1 MSNATE
7 LNEENFKG
15 AVASGV
21 TLVDFWAEWCGPC
34 KMIAPILDEL
44 AADYEGK
51 ASVGKVDVDS
61 AANLAQEFNVA
72 SIPTLIVTNG
82 LTGAGTKRAYQ
93 STAESDFKLIESE
106 RQGTRIHHGASS
118 TCVTRSG
125 GTIRLPISASG

>member
-51 ASVGKVDVDS
+51 ASIGKVDVDS
-61 AANLAQEFNVA
+61 AANLAQEFSVA
-72 SIPTLIVTNG
+72 SIPTLIVMKD
-82 LTGAGTKRAYQ
+82 GAEVNRFVGVTQK
-93 STAESDFKLIESE
+93 SE
-106 RQGTRIHHGASS
+106 LANA
-118 TCVTRSG
+118 
-125 GTIRLPISASG
+125 LDSALS